1 LLLRLY
7 KREGDRTRY
16 WGAWD
21 IDRTVVIHQGVVG
34 TRGELR
40 HITLGP
46 GQDAEAVIEAE
57 SAAARSEGF
66 GPRASDPQ
74 RQVIVSC
81 DTAGYEPDEVA
92 GSASMLEYL
101 CNERLGWT
109 GNGYC
114 DGPAYG
120 KGYLSVFC
128 PVVDRDLAVE
138 AVVAQL
144 RAHGCDNW
152 EEWLTVS
159 VPEGAGFRVVY
170 RNPAAQR
177 AESAE
182 PSAAPDR
189 GNTRAF

>member
-1 LLLRLY
+1 M
-7 KREGDRTRY
+7 
-16 WGAWD
+16 
-21 IDRTVVIHQGVVG
+21 
-34 TRGELR
+34 
-40 HITLGP
+40 
-46 GQDAEAVIEAE
+46 IEAE

-66 GPRASDPQ
+66 GPRESDPE

-81 DTAGYEPDEVA
+81 STTGYEPGEVA
-92 GSASMLEYL
+92 GSARVLEYL
-101 CNERLGWT
+101 CNECLGWT

-120 KGYLSVFC
+120 RGYLSAFC

-138 AVVAQL
+138 AVIAQL

-159 VPEGAGFRVVY
+159 VPKGARFQVVY

-177 AESAE
+177 AEPAE
-182 PSAAPDR
+182 PGTAPDR
-189 GNTRAF
+189 GGTQAF